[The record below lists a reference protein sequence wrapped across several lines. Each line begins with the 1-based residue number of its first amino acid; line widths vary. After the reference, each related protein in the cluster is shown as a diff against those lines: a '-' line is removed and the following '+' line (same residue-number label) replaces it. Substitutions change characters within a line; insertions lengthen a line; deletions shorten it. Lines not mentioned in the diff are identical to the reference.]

1 MLNPNI
7 GKLIK
12 NSKNRYR
19 LVMDIAYTAR
29 EISSE
34 NEKNGVISIEKPVS
48 VAIDKLAAEI
58 KAEEEAAVEEAVEA
72 EE

>member
-19 LVMDIAYTAR
+19 LVLDVAHKAR
-29 EISSE
+29 EISQKEIESGE
-34 NEKNGVISIEKPVS
+34 ISTVKPVS
-48 VAIDKLAAEI
+48 VAIDELAS
-58 KAEEEAAVEEAVEA
+58 KY
-72 EE
+72 

>member
-12 NSKNRYR
+12 EYNNRYR
-19 LVMDIAYTAR
+19 LVIDVAHTAR

-34 NEKNGVISIEKPVS
+34 AEQKGEIIVEKPIS
-48 VAIDKLAAEI
+48 LAIDKLAAEE
-58 KAEEEAAVEEAVEA
+58 K
-72 EE
+72 

>member
-12 NSKNRYR
+12 NSENRYR
-19 LVMDIAYTAR
+19 LVIDVAYTAR
-29 EISSE
+29 EISE
-34 NEKNGVISIEKPVS
+34 QTAQCGEITVEKPVS

-58 KAEEEAAVEEAVEA
+58 
-72 EE
+72 